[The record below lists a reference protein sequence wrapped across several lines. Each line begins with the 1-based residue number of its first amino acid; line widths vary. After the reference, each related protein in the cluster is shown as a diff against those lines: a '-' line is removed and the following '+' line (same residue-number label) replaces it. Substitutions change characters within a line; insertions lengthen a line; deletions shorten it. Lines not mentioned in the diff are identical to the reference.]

1 MHKLYFFTLI
11 FCLTFAGIFAA
22 FAQVPTQWQSRGI
35 GGGGALFAA
44 SFNPAN
50 DNEFYVGCDMSELF
64 HSTDFGNTYQTIP
77 FTQTQGGHNA
87 TVRFTSNPNIL
98 YTVDYTTTL
107 AIQTPRPAKSTDG
120 GATWT
125 ALTGNPDPSEET
137 YGIWADYNNPNRVI
151 IAYYGTLYLSND
163 GGNTFNNIHNAISNG
178 SGCLVGGVFFDG
190 NNIYIGTNDGVLVST
205 NGGTNFTTAPLTGL
219 PANELIFSF
228 AAAKQ
233 GSTIRFFALT
243 GSVGNLYVG
252 MMPWDYWG
260 FLQNVYSL
268 DYNTSTVWTPQ
279 MTGINPANDFLMFV
293 AMPQNDINT
302 CYIGGSNSSSELNVV
317 KTINGGASWSHV
329 FNTASNQNLYTGWCG
344 TGGDRGWSYAE
355 SVFSIAVSPQNGNKV
370 IITDFGFV
378 HKTADGGATWHQ
390 SYIAA
395 SNENAAGS
403 NTPLYHSYTGIG
415 LENTTCWQTF
425 WIDEQNMYAGF
436 SDIKGIRSTD
446 AGNSWSFNYTGH
458 NENSMYRIVK
468 NISSNTLYIATAS
481 VHDLYQSTR
490 LADAQL
496 DAASNT
502 GSVKYSTNNGAS
514 WQVLHD
520 FSDIVAWVAT
530 NPNNAN
536 QLYASVVNSANGN
549 GGVWVS
555 NNINLGAASTW
566 TKLPNPPRTEGHPF
580 NIIVLNDGKVVASYS
595 GHRDP
600 GFTASSGVFLYDPTT
615 NTWADRSA
623 AGLYYWT
630 KDVVIDP
637 NDATQNTWYAGVFSG
652 WGGAANGLGGL
663 YRTTN
668 RGTSWTRINNLDR
681 VTSCT
686 ISPNNPNEAYIT
698 TEVDGLWHTNNLN
711 NASPNFTVVSSYPFR
726 QPERVFFNPYNASEI
741 WITSF
746 GNGLRVGNAS
756 TCTLT
761 PLITGTNSTCTANSY
776 TYSVAPIAGSTYNW
790 TVTNGTITAGQ
801 GTNQITVQWISGTA
815 GTVNVEQTTP

>member
-1 MHKLYFFTLI
+1 MHKFYFFTLV

-64 HSTDFGNTYQTIP
+64 HSTDFGNSYQTLA
-77 FTQTQGGHNA
+77 FNQTQGGHNA

-98 YTVDYTTTL
+98 YTVDYATTL
-107 AIQTPRPAKSTDG
+107 TIQTPRPAKSTDG

-151 IAYYGTLYLSND
+151 IAYYGIIYLSND

-190 NNIYIGTNDGVLVST
+190 NNIYIGTNDGILVST

-233 GSTIRFFALT
+233 GSTIRFFVLT

-260 FLQNVYSL
+260 FLQNVYSI
-268 DYNTSTVWTPQ
+268 DYNTSTVWTPR
-279 MTGINPANDFLMFV
+279 MTGINPASDFLMFV

-317 KTINGGASWSHV
+317 KTINGGASWAHV

-355 SVFSIAVSPQNGNKV
+355 SVFSIAVAPQNGNKV

-390 SYIAA
+390 AYIAP
-395 SNENAAGS
+395 SNENSAGS

-425 WIDEQNMYAGF
+425 WIDAQNMYASF

-496 DAASNT
+496 DAANNS

-555 NNINLGAASTW
+555 NNINLNAASTW

-580 NIIVLNDGKVVASYS
+580 NIVVLNDGKVVASYS

-600 GFTASSGVFLYDPTT
+600 GFTASSGVFLYDPNT

-668 RGTSWTRINNLDR
+668 RGTSWTRINNIDR

-711 NASPNFTVVSSYPFR
+711 NASPTFTVVSSYPFR

-776 TYSVAPIAGSTYNW
+776 TYSVTSIAGSNYNW
-790 TVTNGTITAGQ
+790 TVTNGIITAGQ